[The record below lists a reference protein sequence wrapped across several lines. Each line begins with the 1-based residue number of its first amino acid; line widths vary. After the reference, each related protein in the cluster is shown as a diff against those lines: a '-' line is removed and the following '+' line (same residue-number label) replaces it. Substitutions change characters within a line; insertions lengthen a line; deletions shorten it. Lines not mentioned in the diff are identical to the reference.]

1 MTTTTS
7 TSTAPAGADFS
18 QIPLHT
24 HALAAQLGIELIL
37 FPGGFGAKKGCDILA
52 EDLMAAEIKE
62 WLEGY
67 LNGRDEIDAL
77 ALLNELALAD
87 QIIMTLVAQMNDSE
101 KESARSS
108 LVATGFEE
116 NHTIR
121 CKQRHGLIATTRQ
134 AISAS

>member
-7 TSTAPAGADFS
+7 STAPAGADFS
-18 QIPLHT
+18 QLSTSHRE
-24 HALAAQLGIELIL
+24 LAAQLGIELIL
-37 FPGGFGAKKGCDILA
+37 FPGGFGAKKDCDILA
-52 EDLMAAEIKE
+52 EDLTAAEIKE

-67 LNGRDEIDAL
+67 LNGRDEIDVP

-108 LVATGFEE
+108 LVIAGFEE
-116 NHTIR
+116 THTIR
-121 CKQRHGLIATTRQ
+121 CKQRHNLIATTRQ

>member
-67 LNGRDEIDAL
+67 LNGRDEIDAP
-77 ALLNELALAD
+77 AALNELLLAEL
-87 QIIMTLVAQMNDSE
+87 IINTLQNVLTHEQRLLVGAQLGAAGLQGSTPTR
-101 KESARSS
+101 SAERR
-108 LVATGFEE
+108 A
-116 NHTIR
+116 
-121 CKQRHGLIATTRQ
+121 
-134 AISAS
+134 AITAAGAV